1 MKVYIIRHGEV
12 LHNRLKIYD
21 SSDEELTDLG
31 IAQAEV
37 AKDKLK
43 DVSFDVIY
51 ASPLKRT
58 RQTAH
63 LVNEN
68 HYPII
73 FDERLRERICG
84 NLSGKPLS
92 FTNREEYWNY
102 YSLINYAGEETMKD
116 FFTRV
121 FSFIEDLKKENF
133 QQVLVVLHSGVSKA
147 FSAYFE
153 GIQDG
158 LFLNRGLK
166 NCEIKVYNLE

>member
-1 MKVYIIRHGEV
+1 
-12 LHNRLKIYD
+12 
-21 SSDEELTDLG
+21 
-31 IAQAEV
+31 
-37 AKDKLK
+37 
-43 DVSFDVIY
+43 
-51 ASPLKRT
+51 
-58 RQTAH
+58 
-63 LVNEN
+63 
-68 HYPII
+68 
-73 FDERLRERICG
+73 
-84 NLSGKPLS
+84 
-92 FTNREEYWNY
+92 
-102 YSLINYAGEETMKD
+102 MKD